1 MPEPRAAPT
10 DRLTVRHM
18 FAHRFDPSK
27 LPEGIASSDDEPD
40 EEGKVGVL
48 VTNDNVHQLW
58 PQIDTERQEE
68 LIKGRYVQVLYGR
81 GSKVQPTTRS
91 GDPAGTD
98 PEEAAGA
105 RRVRGRG

>member
-1 MPEPRAAPT
+1 MPEPKTTPT

-18 FAHRFDPSK
+18 FACRFDSTK
-27 LPEGIASSDDEPD
+27 LPEGVGSANDEPD
-40 EEGKVGVL
+40 DEGKVGVL

-58 PQIDTERQEE
+58 PLIPAERQTE
-68 LIKGRYVQVLYGR
+68 LIDGRYVIVLYGR
-81 GSKVQPTTRS
+81 GSKVEPTTRS

-98 PEEAAGA
+98 PDEAAGA